1 MAGNINTKLSDVGEK
16 VLRVT
21 DSMENILEIMDD
33 ITGLNSNLISIV
45 ESNHDLSTSLREQ
58 TLETSLA
65 VSNVTRDIEKA
76 VTEAEQLS
84 AIGTIVTE
92 ELGSIG

>member
-1 MAGNINTKLSDVGEK
+1 M
-16 VLRVT
+16 T
-21 DSMENILEIMDD
+21 DSMENILKIMDE
-33 ITGLNSNLISIV
+33 ITGLNSDLKSIV
-45 ESNHDLSTSLREQ
+45 ESNHDLSTSLSDQ
-58 TLETSLA
+58 TMETSHA
-65 VSNVTRDIEKA
+65 VPNVTRDIEKA